1 MPVASYVEVGVLSW
15 GVPLLVLV
23 AVCAYWALVVRRRGG
38 P

>member
-1 MPVASYVEVGVLSW
+1 VPVASYVEVGVLSW

-23 AVCAYWALVVRRRGG
+23 AVCVYWALVLRRRGE